1 MKTTNNLSSC
11 RPCCSTAG
19 ILLGII
25 SGIIVAILFS
35 LGLTPLILNGIW
47 VAFSIGAAALVYVAV
62 LAAVGSCSSCSALRG
77 SLIKNLRCLLAGI
90 FGTILTSIVLVS
102 VALEISSI
110 IISVLVGILT
120 FFLIFLVASLISFL
134 KSLIY

>member
-1 MKTTNNLSSC
+1 MKTTNSLSSC

-25 SGIIVAILFS
+25 AGIIVAILFS

-47 VAFSIGAAALVYVAV
+47 VAFSIGAASLVYVAV
-62 LAAVGSCSSCSALRG
+62 LAAVGGCSALRG

-110 IISVLVGILT
+110 IISILVGILT
-120 FFLIFLVASLISFL
+120 FFLIFLIASLISFL
-134 KSLIY
+134 KSLVY